1 VHYTISRR
9 ICVCQRYIVLFPKGR
24 PIPVRTHQDH
34 QTQQLRQLPRDKRQQ
49 GLRCCTFC
57 TDFLNGHLVPLHTYS
72 YHRRR
77 FQSLSSAAIHTTS
90 GPDVESFMPH
100 NADGTELLNQLGD
113 LPDKHGTNTT
123 NTTDINSNNDD
134 NKDIEERRILDL
146 LTKEVE
152 EDELTNNFGPI
163 YLFIYILTG

>member
-1 VHYTISRR
+1 
-9 ICVCQRYIVLFPKGR
+9 
-24 PIPVRTHQDH
+24 
-34 QTQQLRQLPRDKRQQ
+34 
-49 GLRCCTFC
+49 
-57 TDFLNGHLVPLHTYS
+57 
-72 YHRRR
+72 
-77 FQSLSSAAIHTTS
+77 
-90 GPDVESFMPH
+90 MPH